1 MEEIWKSIP
10 GFEDYT
16 VSNLGRVMNK
26 HGRIMKLSN
35 HKQGYKLIGLKKD
48 KKLYCR
54 QVHRLVALAFIPNPD
69 NLPQVNHK
77 DECKTNNCVD
87 NLEWCDAKYNINYGT
102 GIQRHAASHKG
113 WKHSEESKHKISEA
127 NKGKKRQ
134 PFSEETKRKLS
145 EANKGKIISEEQK
158 EKISAAMKGK
168 HNSPNTEFKKGQ
180 EAWNKGKTHSE
191 ETRQKMKEAWIK
203 RKQK

>member
-1 MEEIWKSIP
+1 MEEIWKSIL

-26 HGRIMKLSN
+26 HGRIMKQSN

-48 KKLYCR
+48 KKLYCK

-102 GIQRHAASHKG
+102 GIQRHIASRGCFKQ
-113 WKHSEESKHKISEA
+113 SEETKHKISEA
-127 NKGKKRQ
+127 NKGKPK
-134 PFSEETKRKLS
+134 PHKGHP
-145 EANKGKIISEEQK
+145 AWNKGKITSEEQK
-158 EKISAAMKGK
+158 VKISTTMKGK
-168 HNSPNTEFKKGQ
+168 HNSPDTEFKKGQ
-180 EAWNKGKTHSE
+180 KAWNKGKTHSE